1 MVVKRGRKSKGFF
14 STKFGKVVILL
25 IFFALVLPVIKVYL
39 KSRQANQMNVGVEQ
53 ELTALQDKKKFLQGE
68 IARLKTDQG
77 KEEEARKKLNISK
90 PDEEMVIIT
99 DKSDASSSGSGIQDV
114 GFFPK
119 LWQSIKSIF

>member
-1 MVVKRGRKSKGFF
+1 
-14 STKFGKVVILL
+14 
-25 IFFALVLPVIKVYL
+25 
-39 KSRQANQMNVGVEQ
+39 MNVGVEQ